1 MMKASDLPAGRELD
15 ALVAERVIG
24 WQWMQWDR
32 LEGIPED
39 HQGRF
44 LALAGQPEAHAA
56 NMDLPL
62 AKHALMSVPYYSTDI
77 DAAWHVVEAMRA
89 RWAEQ
94 DNAKRGEPDAW
105 QFQDFA
111 DEGWGASVIWLHHDG
126 PIDMVIDIAPTLPLA
141 ICRAALAY
149 TERVGAAR

>member
-1 MMKASDLPAGRELD
+1 MTTTTESPAGRELD
-15 ALVAERVIG
+15 LRVATDVMGWKPAFVDRSSPLGERLPDG
-24 WQWMQWDR
+24 
-32 LEGIPED
+32 P
-39 HQGRF
+39 
-44 LALAGQPEAHAA
+44 PS
-56 NMDLPL
+56 DLDYYITPVG
-62 AKHALMSVPYYSTDI
+62 SVPCGWSPSTDI
-77 DAAWHVVEAMRA
+77 AAAWQVAEAMRA

-94 DNAKRGEPDAW
+94 DNAKRDEPDAW

-126 PIDMVIDIAPTLPLA
+126 PIHVVIDIAPTLPLA